1 MQKATRAY
9 KQSMAQPMRNRA
21 YVRINIGVINSD
33 AQDNVGAKSNKNS
46 FTYYSDSRKPFE
58 SYEVDKVYST
68 FEQDFTKVDGSMYF
82 LPEPDEGMEYYNNGI
97 VTDDLLG
104 DVYIDF
110 DGKTGFDI
118 KGLTIDFGDYYPSEF
133 TVEYDGGTKYYHN
146 DKRMFVTE
154 DVFNG
159 TSFFIIHPIS
169 MVNGQ
174 GRLRIYQ
181 FFCGINNSFDNSTVI
196 NCSIKDYVSSIT
208 ETIPSQDASITV
220 DNQDL
225 YYSVDNPDSTLAY
238 FEVGQEV
245 KMSFGYDVHGD
256 GNIEWMP
263 PTTTYLKTWSAN
275 DVQAKFTA
283 TDRFDYLTGTFYK
296 GLYRPQGISLYDLA
310 IEVLNDAGITDERE
324 YYIDPY
330 LKDVIV
336 YNPIPPVKHSEALQ
350 LIANAGRCSLYQ
362 DKQARIHM
370 KASFVPDMTV
380 SVNNQTYYS
389 HTEELLK
396 DTPKKAYAIYSNDFS
411 IVDGSI
417 YFMPDDESELFEN
430 TGYVSESIADEN
442 GDFEIQPEITI
453 DLEAGFVAYGFYIK
467 FRNTPPEQFKM
478 VTYYQGVEREERTI
492 NTDGLNHI
500 IVDEI
505 FDLFDKMVLT
515 FTKGYPN
522 ARVTIDNILVGDVTD
537 YHLDWRYDLKSTPT
551 GTRQENIKSIS
562 VKRTMYTESVEEV
575 QDLVT
580 EEMVVPYNE
589 YEYDVTFSNASY
601 GLSVELEDSPG
612 VSCEII
618 AQSNY
623 YVRLRFTEITQAN
636 QIVKF
641 KIVGKEYVLR
651 EQSLTV
657 PHHANGK
664 EIEWDNPLVSTIDHA
679 KDLEEWLA
687 SYYLGSVDYSY
698 SWRGDPRTDAND
710 LFYLDLKERDSI
722 LVRVYEHNLQ
732 FNGAWSCTTKARR
745 AVMSWQ

>member
-9 KQSMAQPMRNRA
+9 KQSMAQPMRNRG
-21 YVRINIGVINSD
+21 YVRINIGVINSN
-33 AQDNVGAKSNKNS
+33 AQDNVGARSDKNNL
-46 FTYYSDSRKPFE
+46 TYYSDARKPFE
-58 SYEVDKVYST
+58 SYEVDKVYAT
-68 FEQDFTKVDGSMYF
+68 LEQDFTRVDGSMYF
-82 LPEPDEGMEYYNNGI
+82 LPEPDEEMEYYNNGI

-110 DGKTGFDI
+110 DGNTGFDI
-118 KGLTIDFGDYYPSEF
+118 KGLTIDFGDCYPSEF
-133 TVEYDGGTKYYHN
+133 TVEYDGGTKHCYN

-159 TSFFIIHPIS
+159 TSFFIIHPIT

-208 ETIPSQDASITV
+208 ETIPSQDVSITV

-225 YYSVDNPDSTLAY
+225 YYSVDNPESTLAY

-296 GLYRPQGISLYDLA
+296 GLYRPQGMSLYGLA

-336 YNPIPPVKHSEALQ
+336 YNPIPVVKHSEALQ

-362 DKQARIHM
+362 DRQARIHM

-417 YFMPDDESELFEN
+417 YFMPDDESELFED

-442 GDFEIQPEITI
+442 GDFEVQPEITI
-453 DLEAGFVAYGFYIK
+453 NLEVGFVAYGFYIK
-467 FRNTPPEQFKM
+467 FRNVAPEQFKM
-478 VTYYQGVEREERTI
+478 VTYYQGVEVEERTVQ
-492 NTDGLNHI
+492 TDGLDHI

-522 ARVTIDNILVGDVTD
+522 ARITVDNILVGNVTD
-537 YHLDWRYDLKSTPT
+537 YNLDWRYDLKATPT

-562 VKRTMYTESVEEV
+562 VKRTMYTESTEETE
-575 QDLVT
+575 DLVS
-580 EEMVVPYNE
+580 EEMVIPYNE
-589 YEYDVTFSNASY
+589 YEYDVTFSNTSY
-601 GLSVELEDSPG
+601 DLSVELEDSPG

-623 YVRLRFTEITQAN
+623 FARLRFTGITQEN
-636 QIVKF
+636 QVVKF
-641 KIVGKEYVLR
+641 NVIGKEYVIR
-651 EQSLTV
+651 EQFLTV
-657 PHHANGK
+657 PHYANGK
-664 EIEWDNPLVSTIDHA
+664 EIEWNNPLVSTIQHA

-698 SWRGDPRTDAND
+698 TWRGDPRTDAND

-722 LVRVYEHNLQ
+722 LARAYEHNLQ
-732 FNGAWSCTTKARR
+732 FSGAWSCTTKARR

>member
-9 KQSMAQPMRNRA
+9 KQSMAMPLQNRG

-33 AQDNVGAKSNKNS
+33 AQKNAGANKKRNH
-46 FTYYSDSRKPFE
+46 FTYYSNARKPFE
-58 SYEVDKVYST
+58 SYEVEKVYAT
-68 FEQDFTKVDGSMYF
+68 LEQDFTKVDGSMYF
-82 LPEPDEGMEYYNNGI
+82 LPEPEEGMEYYNNGI

-133 TVEYDGGTKYYHN
+133 TVEYDGGTKHYYN

-159 TSFFIIHPIS
+159 TSFFIIHPIA

-196 NCSIKDYVSSIT
+196 NCSLKDYVSSIT
-208 ETIPSQDASITV
+208 ETIPSQDVSITV

-283 TDRFDYLTGTFYK
+283 TDRFDYLKGTFYK
-296 GLYRPQGISLYDLA
+296 GIYRPQGISLYDLA

-336 YNPIPPVKHSEALQ
+336 YNPIPAVKHSEALQ

-362 DKQARIHM
+362 DRQARIHM
-370 KASFVPDMTV
+370 KASFVPDMTI

-411 IVDGSI
+411 VVDGSI
-417 YFMPDDESELFEN
+417 YFMPDDESELFED
-430 TGYVSESIADEN
+430 TGYVSESIANEN
-442 GDFEIQPEITI
+442 GNFEVEPEITI
-453 DLEAGFVAYGFYIK
+453 NLEAGFVAYGFCIK
-467 FRNTPPEQFKM
+467 FRNVAPQEFKM
-478 VTYYQGVEREERTI
+478 VTYYQGVEVEEKTI
-492 NTDGLNHI
+492 KTDGLDHI

-505 FDLFDKMVLT
+505 FDTFDKMVLT

-522 ARVTIDNILVGDVTD
+522 ARVTVDNILVGDVTD
-537 YHLDWRYDLKSTPT
+537 YHLDWRYDLKATPT

-562 VKRTMYTESVEEV
+562 VKRTMYTESTEEL
-575 QDLVT
+575 QDLVS
-580 EEMVVPYNE
+580 EEMVIPYNE
-589 YEYDVTFSNASY
+589 YEYEVTFSNASY
-601 GLSVELEDSPG
+601 GLSVELEDSPN
-612 VSCEII
+612 VSCQII
-618 AQSNY
+618 EQSNY
-623 YVRLRFTEITQAN
+623 YARLRFTGITQPD

-641 KIVGKEYVLR
+641 KITGKEYAIR
-651 EQSLTV
+651 EQFLTV

-664 EIEWDNPLVSTIDHA
+664 EIQWNNPIVSTISHA
-679 KDLEEWLA
+679 RDLEEWLA
-687 SYYLGSVDYSY
+687 TFYLGSVDYNFK
-698 SWRGDPRTDAND
+698 WRGDPRVDAND
-710 LFYLDLKERDSI
+710 LFYLDLKERDEI
-722 LVRVYEHNLQ
+722 LVRAYEHNLQ
-732 FNGAWSCTTKARR
+732 FNGAWNCTTKARR